1 MRTISLVVRH
11 SIAALATLTVVSV
24 VRAKEPISV
33 VLDSWWNEERFLLGG
48 AAHERSL
55 VASKV
60 GVRAGERKTYWT
72 KPLSLP
78 SRLWA
83 LNDPV
88 VIARA
93 CPGSQERRSDGA
105 YGTHL
110 AAKGSEPPGFDRL
123 NPHWAAQDSL
133 WHMPRHPDHVTW
145 SDQSG
150 RNTDPGS

>member
-1 MRTISLVVRH
+1 MGSFFLTPVSRLPQR
-11 SIAALATLTVVSV
+11 AARVS
-24 VRAKEPISV
+24 P
-33 VLDSWWNEERFLLGG
+33 NEERFLLGG

-145 SDQSG
+145 SYQSG